1 MKESDRE
8 FEKLLKEAVCSYHKE
23 EMDALPSEEELQ
35 DIQLSDDFYRK
46 MDGLVKKQ
54 KRRWQYRFVRY
65 GAVAASLLLFTFG
78 TVGAAAYALMGAE
91 NFKAFFKKHAKE
103 YHVADNAVMDLEQL
117 TDMAVTT
124 AGTVYEDED
133 IRLDLKGLIKSGNRF
148 SMIVEG
154 TLKQQDQIVAAD
166 GPQEVHNYSFLNTDI
181 DTDQDLTASVSYY
194 YQEDDDSL
202 ASNQF
207 VYVANYSA
215 EVGFDSD
222 QYEFTFE
229 DFGYYPEEETDETGE
244 EESANDEASDFSS
257 SEDAGMLEEPVAT
270 CSGTWKFDVDMDQ
283 ARDISY
289 KQTCD
294 RMISDGNDTIKISR
308 MVLSPMGCSLY
319 MTLSEAQ
326 KDAGNYFDNVQIRLK
341 NGSLLSE
348 EYYEMSIADSEVYG
362 EDEKNA
368 DTEVSRE
375 FDFEFRVP
383 IDISQVKAIEIF
395 GESIEVEACK

>member
-1 MKESDRE
+1 MKESDRK

-65 GAVAASLLLFTFG
+65 GAVAASFLLFTFG

-103 YHVADNAVMDLEQL
+103 YHVADSAVMDLEQL

-124 AGTVYEDED
+124 AGTVYEDD
-133 IRLDLKGLIKSGNRF
+133 NIRLDLKGLIKSGNRF

-154 TLKQQDQIVAAD
+154 TLKQQD
-166 GPQEVHNYSFLNTDI
+166 LM
-181 DTDQDLTASVSYY
+181 ASGTYY
-194 YQEDDDSL
+194 YQEDDKSL

-207 VYVANYSA
+207 VYVTNYSA
-215 EVGFDSD
+215 EAGFDSD

-229 DFGYYPEEETDETGE
+229 DFGYYQEDGTE
-244 EESANDEASDFSS
+244 DEAESTDDEVSAYS
-257 SEDAGMLEEPVAT
+257 ALEDSGILENPVSI
-270 CSGTWKFDVDMDQ
+270 CSGTWKFTVDMDQ
-283 ARDISY
+283 AKDISY
-289 KQTCD
+289 KKVCDQTV
-294 RMISDGNDTIKISR
+294 SDGEDDVKINR
-308 MVLSPMGCSLY
+308 IVLSPMGCSIY
-319 MTLSEAQ
+319 MTLPQSQ
-326 KDAGNYFDNVQIRLK
+326 KDSGKYFDNVHIRLK

-348 EYYEMSIADSEVYG
+348 EYYEMGVADCELSG
-362 EDEKNA
+362 DDEAA
-368 DTEVSRE
+368 DAVKVSRE
-375 FDFEFRVP
+375 LDFDFRVP

>member
-1 MKESDRE
+1 MKESDRK

-65 GAVAASLLLFTFG
+65 GAVAASFLLFTFG

-103 YHVADNAVMDLEQL
+103 YHVADSAVMDLEQL

-124 AGTVYEDED
+124 AGTVYEDD
-133 IRLDLKGLIKSGNRF
+133 NIRLDLKGLIKSGNRF

-154 TLKQQDQIVAAD
+154 TLKQQDQM
-166 GPQEVHNYSFLNTDI
+166 
-181 DTDQDLTASVSYY
+181 ASGAYY
-194 YQEDDDSL
+194 YQEDDKSL

-207 VYVANYSA
+207 VYVTNYSA
-215 EVGFDSD
+215 EAGFDSD

-229 DFGYYPEEETDETGE
+229 DFGYYQEDGTE
-244 EESANDEASDFSS
+244 DEAESTDDEVSAYS
-257 SEDAGMLEEPVAT
+257 ALEDSGILENPVSI
-270 CSGTWKFDVDMDQ
+270 CSGTWKFTVDMDQ
-283 ARDISY
+283 AKDISY
-289 KQTCD
+289 KKVCDQTV
-294 RMISDGNDTIKISR
+294 SDGEDDVKINR
-308 MVLSPMGCSLY
+308 IVLSPMGCSIY
-319 MTLSEAQ
+319 MTLPQSQ
-326 KDAGNYFDNVQIRLK
+326 KDSGKYFDNVHIRLK

-348 EYYEMSIADSEVYG
+348 EYYEMGIADCELSG
-362 EDEKNA
+362 DDEAA
-368 DTEVSRE
+368 DAVKVSRE
-375 FDFEFRVP
+375 LDFDFRVP

-395 GESIEVEACK
+395 GESIEVVACK

>member
-1 MKESDRE
+1 MKESDRK

-65 GAVAASLLLFTFG
+65 GAVAASFLLFTFG

-103 YHVADNAVMDLEQL
+103 YHVADSAVMDLEQL

-124 AGTVYEDED
+124 AGTVYEDD
-133 IRLDLKGLIKSGNRF
+133 K
-148 SMIVEG
+148 
-154 TLKQQDQIVAAD
+154 
-166 GPQEVHNYSFLNTDI
+166 
-181 DTDQDLTASVSYY
+181 
-194 YQEDDDSL
+194 SL

-207 VYVANYSA
+207 VYVTNYSA
-215 EVGFDSD
+215 EAGFDSD

-229 DFGYYPEEETDETGE
+229 DFGYYQEDGTE
-244 EESANDEASDFSS
+244 DEAESTDDEVSAYS
-257 SEDAGMLEEPVAT
+257 ASEDSGILENPVSI
-270 CSGTWKFDVDMDQ
+270 CSGTWKFTVDMDQ
-283 ARDISY
+283 AKDISY
-289 KQTCD
+289 KKVCDQTV
-294 RMISDGNDTIKISR
+294 SDGEDDVKINR
-308 MVLSPMGCSLY
+308 IVLSPMGCSIY
-319 MTLSEAQ
+319 MTLPQSQ
-326 KDAGNYFDNVQIRLK
+326 KDSGKYFDNVHIRLK

-348 EYYEMSIADSEVYG
+348 EYYEMGIADCELSG
-362 EDEKNA
+362 DDEAA
-368 DTEVSRE
+368 DAVKVSRE
-375 FDFEFRVP
+375 LDFDFRVP
-383 IDISQVKAIEIF
+383 IDISQVKTIEIF

>member
-1 MKESDRE
+1 MKESDRK

-65 GAVAASLLLFTFG
+65 GAVAASFLLFTFG

-103 YHVADNAVMDLEQL
+103 YHVADSAVMDLEQL

-124 AGTVYEDED
+124 AGTVYEDD
-133 IRLDLKGLIKSGNRF
+133 NIRLDLKGLIKSGNRF

-154 TLKQQDQIVAAD
+154 TLKQQD
-166 GPQEVHNYSFLNTDI
+166 LM
-181 DTDQDLTASVSYY
+181 ASGAYY
-194 YQEDDDSL
+194 YQEDDKSL

-207 VYVANYSA
+207 VYVTNYSA
-215 EVGFDSD
+215 EAGFDSD

-229 DFGYYPEEETDETGE
+229 DFGYYQEDGTE
-244 EESANDEASDFSS
+244 DEAESTDDEVSAYS
-257 SEDAGMLEEPVAT
+257 ALEDSGILENPVSI
-270 CSGTWKFDVDMDQ
+270 CSGTWKFTVDMDQ
-283 ARDISY
+283 AKDISY
-289 KQTCD
+289 KKVCDQTV
-294 RMISDGNDTIKISR
+294 SDGEDDVKINR
-308 MVLSPMGCSLY
+308 IVLSPMGCSIY
-319 MTLSEAQ
+319 MTLPQSQ
-326 KDAGNYFDNVQIRLK
+326 KDSGKYFDNVHIRLK

-348 EYYEMSIADSEVYG
+348 EYYEMGVADCELSG
-362 EDEKNA
+362 DDEAA
-368 DTEVSRE
+368 DAVKVSRE
-375 FDFEFRVP
+375 LDFDFRVP

>member
-1 MKESDRE
+1 MKESDRK

-65 GAVAASLLLFTFG
+65 GAVAASFLLFTFG

-103 YHVADNAVMDLEQL
+103 YHVADSAVM
-117 TDMAVTT
+117 
-124 AGTVYEDED
+124 
-133 IRLDLKGLIKSGNRF
+133 DLKGLIKSGNRF

-154 TLKQQDQIVAAD
+154 TLKQQDQIVTAG
-166 GPQEVHNYSFLNTDI
+166 GPQEEHAYSFLNTDVNAE
-181 DTDQDLTASVSYY
+181 QDLMASGTYY
-194 YQEDDDSL
+194 YQEDDKSL

-207 VYVANYSA
+207 VYVTNYSA
-215 EVGFDSD
+215 EAGFDSD

-229 DFGYYPEEETDETGE
+229 DFGYYQEDGTE
-244 EESANDEASDFSS
+244 DEAESTDDEVSAYS
-257 SEDAGMLEEPVAT
+257 ALEDSGILENPISI
-270 CSGTWKFDVDMDQ
+270 CSGTWKFTVDMDQ
-283 ARDISY
+283 AKDISY
-289 KQTCD
+289 KKVCDQTV
-294 RMISDGNDTIKISR
+294 SDGEDDVKINR
-308 MVLSPMGCSLY
+308 IVLSPMGCSIY
-319 MTLSEAQ
+319 ITLPQSQ
-326 KDAGNYFDNVQIRLK
+326 KDSGKYFDNVHIRLK

-348 EYYEMSIADSEVYG
+348 EYYEMGIADCELSG
-362 EDEKNA
+362 DDEAA
-368 DTEVSRE
+368 DAVKVSRE
-375 FDFEFRVP
+375 LDFDFRVP

>member
-46 MDGLVKKQ
+46 MDSLVKKQ
-54 KRRWQYRFVRY
+54 KHRWRYRFVRY

-91 NFKAFFKKHAKE
+91 NFKAFFKRYAKE
-103 YHVADNAVMDLEQL
+103 YHVADSAVMDMDQL

-124 AGTVYEDED
+124 AGTVYEDEE

-154 TLKQQDQIVAAD
+154 TLKKQDQIVTAD
-166 GPQEVHNYSFLNTDI
+166 GPQEVHNYSFLTANI

-194 YQEDDDSL
+194 YQEDDKSL
-202 ASNQF
+202 AANQF

-215 EVGFDSD
+215 ETGFDSD

-229 DFGYYPEEETDETGE
+229 DFGYYQEDEAEDEAGEESTDE
-244 EESANDEASDFSS
+244 EASAFSAA
-257 SEDAGMLEEPVAT
+257 EDSGVLETPVAI
-270 CSGTWKFDVDMDQ
+270 CSGIWKFNVDMDQ

-289 KQTCD
+289 RQTCD
-294 RMISDGNDTIKISR
+294 RTISDGDDNIKISS

-319 MTLSEAQ
+319 MTLPKSQ
-326 KDAGNYFDNVQIRLK
+326 KDSGNYFDNVHIRLK

-348 EYYEMSIADSEVYG
+348 EYYEMSITDSEVYG

>member
-1 MKESDRE
+1 MKESDRK
-8 FEKLLKEAVCSYHKE
+8 FEKLLKETVCSYHKE

-65 GAVAASLLLFTFG
+65 GAVAASFLLFTFG

-103 YHVADNAVMDLEQL
+103 YHVADSAVMDLEQL

-124 AGTVYEDED
+124 AGTVYEDD
-133 IRLDLKGLIKSGNRF
+133 NIRLDLKGLIKSGNRF

-154 TLKQQDQIVAAD
+154 TLKQQD
-166 GPQEVHNYSFLNTDI
+166 LM
-181 DTDQDLTASVSYY
+181 ASGTYY
-194 YQEDDDSL
+194 YQEDDKSL

-207 VYVANYSA
+207 VYVTNYSA
-215 EVGFDSD
+215 EAGFDSD

-229 DFGYYPEEETDETGE
+229 DFGYYQEDGTE
-244 EESANDEASDFSS
+244 DEAESTDDEVSAYS
-257 SEDAGMLEEPVAT
+257 ASEDSGILENPISI
-270 CSGTWKFDVDMDQ
+270 CSGTWKFTVDMDQ
-283 ARDISY
+283 AKDISY
-289 KQTCD
+289 KKVCDQTV
-294 RMISDGNDTIKISR
+294 SDGEDDVKINR
-308 MVLSPMGCSLY
+308 IVLSPMGCSIY
-319 MTLSEAQ
+319 MTLPQSQ
-326 KDAGNYFDNVQIRLK
+326 KDSGKYFDNVHIRLK

-348 EYYEMSIADSEVYG
+348 EYYEMGIADCELSG
-362 EDEKNA
+362 DDEAA
-368 DTEVSRE
+368 DAVKVSRE
-375 FDFEFRVP
+375 LDFDFRVP

>member
-65 GAVAASLLLFTFG
+65 GAVAASFLLFTFG
-78 TVGAAAYALMGAE
+78 TVGAAAYALM
-91 NFKAFFKKHAKE
+91 
-103 YHVADNAVMDLEQL
+103 
-117 TDMAVTT
+117 AVTT
-124 AGTVYEDED
+124 AGTVYEDD
-133 IRLDLKGLIKSGNRF
+133 NIRLDLKGLIKSGNRF

-154 TLKQQDQIVAAD
+154 TLKQQDQIVTAG
-166 GPQEVHNYSFLNTDI
+166 GPQEEHAYSFLNTDVNAE
-181 DTDQDLTASVSYY
+181 QDLMASGTYY
-194 YQEDDDSL
+194 YQEDDKSL

-207 VYVANYSA
+207 VYVTNYSA
-215 EVGFDSD
+215 EAGFDSD

-229 DFGYYPEEETDETGE
+229 DFGYYQEDGTE
-244 EESANDEASDFSS
+244 DEAESTDDEVSAYS
-257 SEDAGMLEEPVAT
+257 ASEDSGILENPISI
-270 CSGTWKFDVDMDQ
+270 CSGTWKFTVDMDQ
-283 ARDISY
+283 AKDISY
-289 KQTCD
+289 KKVCDQTV
-294 RMISDGNDTIKISR
+294 SDGEDDVKINR
-308 MVLSPMGCSLY
+308 IVLSPMGCSIY
-319 MTLSEAQ
+319 MTLPQSQ
-326 KDAGNYFDNVQIRLK
+326 KDSGKYFDNVHIRLK

-348 EYYEMSIADSEVYG
+348 EYYEMGIADCELSG
-362 EDEKNA
+362 DDEAA
-368 DTEVSRE
+368 DAVKVSRE
-375 FDFEFRVP
+375 LDFDFRVP

>member
-1 MKESDRE
+1 MKESDRK

-65 GAVAASLLLFTFG
+65 GAVAASFLLFTFG

-103 YHVADNAVMDLEQL
+103 YHVADSAVMDLEQL

-124 AGTVYEDED
+124 AGTVYEDD
-133 IRLDLKGLIKSGNRF
+133 NIRLDLKGLIKSGNRF

-154 TLKQQDQIVAAD
+154 TLKQQDQIVTAG
-166 GPQEVHNYSFLNTDI
+166 GPQEEHAYGFLNTDVNAE
-181 DTDQDLTASVSYY
+181 QDLMASGAYY
-194 YQEDDDSL
+194 YQEDDKSL

-207 VYVANYSA
+207 VYVTNYSA
-215 EVGFDSD
+215 E
-222 QYEFTFE
+222 
-229 DFGYYPEEETDETGE
+229 
-244 EESANDEASDFSS
+244 DEAESTDDEVSAYS
-257 SEDAGMLEEPVAT
+257 ALEDSGILENPVSI
-270 CSGTWKFDVDMDQ
+270 CSGTWKFTVDMDQ
-283 ARDISY
+283 AKDISY
-289 KQTCD
+289 KKVCDQTV
-294 RMISDGNDTIKISR
+294 SDGEDDVKINR
-308 MVLSPMGCSLY
+308 IVLSPMGCSIY
-319 MTLSEAQ
+319 MTLPQSQ
-326 KDAGNYFDNVQIRLK
+326 KDSGKYFDNVHIRLK

-348 EYYEMSIADSEVYG
+348 EYYEMGIADCELSG
-362 EDEKNA
+362 DDEAA
-368 DTEVSRE
+368 DAVKVSRE
-375 FDFEFRVP
+375 LDFDFRVP

>member
-1 MKESDRE
+1 MKESDRK

-65 GAVAASLLLFTFG
+65 GAVAASFLLFTFG

-103 YHVADNAVMDLEQL
+103 YHVADSAVMDLEQL

-124 AGTVYEDED
+124 AGTVYEDD
-133 IRLDLKGLIKSGNRF
+133 NIRLDLKGLIKSGNRF

-154 TLKQQDQIVAAD
+154 TLKQQD
-166 GPQEVHNYSFLNTDI
+166 LM
-181 DTDQDLTASVSYY
+181 ASGTYY
-194 YQEDDDSL
+194 YQEDDKSL

-207 VYVANYSA
+207 VYVTNYSA
-215 EVGFDSD
+215 EAGFDSD

-229 DFGYYPEEETDETGE
+229 DFGYYQEDGTE
-244 EESANDEASDFSS
+244 DEAESTDDEVSAYS
-257 SEDAGMLEEPVAT
+257 ASEDSGILENPVSI
-270 CSGTWKFDVDMDQ
+270 CSGTWKFTVDMDQ
-283 ARDISY
+283 AKDISY
-289 KQTCD
+289 KKVCDQTV
-294 RMISDGNDTIKISR
+294 SDGEDDVKINR
-308 MVLSPMGCSLY
+308 IVLSPMGCSIY
-319 MTLSEAQ
+319 MTLPQSQ
-326 KDAGNYFDNVQIRLK
+326 KDSGKYFDNVHIRLK

-348 EYYEMSIADSEVYG
+348 EYYEMGIADCELSG
-362 EDEKNA
+362 DDEAA
-368 DTEVSRE
+368 DAVKVSRE
-375 FDFEFRVP
+375 LNFDFRVP

>member
-1 MKESDRE
+1 MKESDRK

-65 GAVAASLLLFTFG
+65 GAVAASFLLFTFG

-103 YHVADNAVMDLEQL
+103 YHVADSAVMDLEQL

-124 AGTVYEDED
+124 AGTVYEDD
-133 IRLDLKGLIKSGNRF
+133 NIRLDLKGLIKSGNRF

-154 TLKQQDQIVAAD
+154 TLKQQD
-166 GPQEVHNYSFLNTDI
+166 LM
-181 DTDQDLTASVSYY
+181 ASGAYY
-194 YQEDDDSL
+194 YQEDDKSL

-207 VYVANYSA
+207 VYVTNYSA
-215 EVGFDSD
+215 EAGFDSD

-229 DFGYYPEEETDETGE
+229 DFGYYQEDGTE
-244 EESANDEASDFSS
+244 DEAESTDDEVSAYS
-257 SEDAGMLEEPVAT
+257 ALEDSGILENPVSI
-270 CSGTWKFDVDMDQ
+270 CSGTWKFTVDMDQ
-283 ARDISY
+283 AKDISY
-289 KQTCD
+289 KKVCDQTV
-294 RMISDGNDTIKISR
+294 SDGEDDVKINR
-308 MVLSPMGCSLY
+308 IVLSPMGCSIY
-319 MTLSEAQ
+319 MTLPQSQ
-326 KDAGNYFDNVQIRLK
+326 KDSGKYFDNVHIRLK

-348 EYYEMSIADSEVYG
+348 EYYEMGIADCELSG
-362 EDEKNA
+362 DDEAA
-368 DTEVSRE
+368 DAVKVSRE
-375 FDFEFRVP
+375 LDFDFRVP

>member
-1 MKESDRE
+1 MKESDRK

-65 GAVAASLLLFTFG
+65 GAVAASFLLFTFG

-103 YHVADNAVMDLEQL
+103 YHVADSAVMDLEQL

-124 AGTVYEDED
+124 AGTVYEDD
-133 IRLDLKGLIKSGNRF
+133 NIRLDLKGLIKSGNRF

-154 TLKQQDQIVAAD
+154 TLKQQDQM
-166 GPQEVHNYSFLNTDI
+166 
-181 DTDQDLTASVSYY
+181 ASGTYY
-194 YQEDDDSL
+194 YQEDDKSL

-207 VYVANYSA
+207 VYVTNYSA
-215 EVGFDSD
+215 EAGFDSD

-229 DFGYYPEEETDETGE
+229 DFGYYQEDGTE
-244 EESANDEASDFSS
+244 DEAESTDDEVSAYS
-257 SEDAGMLEEPVAT
+257 ASEDSGILENPVSI
-270 CSGTWKFDVDMDQ
+270 CSGTWKFTVDMDQ
-283 ARDISY
+283 AKDISY
-289 KQTCD
+289 KKVCDQTV
-294 RMISDGNDTIKISR
+294 SDGEDDVKINR
-308 MVLSPMGCSLY
+308 IVLSPMGCSIY
-319 MTLSEAQ
+319 MTLPQSQ
-326 KDAGNYFDNVQIRLK
+326 KDSGKYFDNVHIRLK

-348 EYYEMSIADSEVYG
+348 EYYEMGIADCELSG
-362 EDEKNA
+362 DDEAA
-368 DTEVSRE
+368 DAVKVSRE
-375 FDFEFRVP
+375 LNFDFRVP

>member
-1 MKESDRE
+1 MKESDRK

-65 GAVAASLLLFTFG
+65 GAVAASFLLFTFG

-103 YHVADNAVMDLEQL
+103 YHVADSAVMDLEQL

-124 AGTVYEDED
+124 AGTVYEDD
-133 IRLDLKGLIKSGNRF
+133 NIRLDLKGLIKSGNRF

-154 TLKQQDQIVAAD
+154 TLKQQD
-166 GPQEVHNYSFLNTDI
+166 LM
-181 DTDQDLTASVSYY
+181 ASGAYY
-194 YQEDDDSL
+194 YQEDDKSL

-207 VYVANYSA
+207 VYVTNYSA
-215 EVGFDSD
+215 EAGFDSD

-229 DFGYYPEEETDETGE
+229 DFGYYQEDGTE
-244 EESANDEASDFSS
+244 DEAESTDDEVSAYS
-257 SEDAGMLEEPVAT
+257 ASEDSGILENPVSI
-270 CSGTWKFDVDMDQ
+270 CSGTWKFTVDMDQ
-283 ARDISY
+283 AKDISY
-289 KQTCD
+289 KKVCDQTV
-294 RMISDGNDTIKISR
+294 SDGEDDVKINR
-308 MVLSPMGCSLY
+308 IVLSPMGCSIY
-319 MTLSEAQ
+319 MTLPQSQ
-326 KDAGNYFDNVQIRLK
+326 KDSGKYFDNVHIRLK

-348 EYYEMSIADSEVYG
+348 EYYEMGIADCELSG
-362 EDEKNA
+362 DDEAA
-368 DTEVSRE
+368 DAVKVSRE
-375 FDFEFRVP
+375 LDFDFRVP
-383 IDISQVKAIEIF
+383 IDISQVKTIEIF

>member
-1 MKESDRE
+1 MKESDRK

-65 GAVAASLLLFTFG
+65 GAVAASFLLFTFG

-103 YHVADNAVMDLEQL
+103 YHVADSAVMDLEQL

-124 AGTVYEDED
+124 AGTVYEDD
-133 IRLDLKGLIKSGNRF
+133 NIRLDLKGLIKSGNRF

-154 TLKQQDQIVAAD
+154 TLKQQDQIVTAG
-166 GPQEVHNYSFLNTDI
+166 GPQEEHAYSFLNTDVNAE
-181 DTDQDLTASVSYY
+181 QDLMASGTYY
-194 YQEDDDSL
+194 YQEDDKSL

-207 VYVANYSA
+207 VYVTNYSA
-215 EVGFDSD
+215 EAGFDSD

-229 DFGYYPEEETDETGE
+229 DFGYYQEDGTE
-244 EESANDEASDFSS
+244 DEAESTDDEVSAYS
-257 SEDAGMLEEPVAT
+257 ASED
-270 CSGTWKFDVDMDQ
+270 SGK
-283 ARDISY
+283 
-289 KQTCD
+289 
-294 RMISDGNDTIKISR
+294 
-308 MVLSPMGCSLY
+308 
-319 MTLSEAQ
+319 
-326 KDAGNYFDNVQIRLK
+326 YFDNVHIRLK

-348 EYYEMSIADSEVYG
+348 EYYEMGIADCELSG
-362 EDEKNA
+362 DDEAA
-368 DTEVSRE
+368 DAVKVSRE
-375 FDFEFRVP
+375 LNFDFRVP

>member
-1 MKESDRE
+1 MKESDRK

-65 GAVAASLLLFTFG
+65 GAVAASFLLFTFG

-103 YHVADNAVMDLEQL
+103 YHVADSAVMDLEQL

-124 AGTVYEDED
+124 AGTVYEDD
-133 IRLDLKGLIKSGNRF
+133 NIRLDLKGLIKSGNRF

-154 TLKQQDQIVAAD
+154 TLKQQDQIVTAG
-166 GPQEVHNYSFLNTDI
+166 GPQEEHAYSFLNTDVNAE
-181 DTDQDLTASVSYY
+181 QDLMASGTYY
-194 YQEDDDSL
+194 YQEDDKSL

-207 VYVANYSA
+207 VYVTNYSA
-215 EVGFDSD
+215 EGTDDEVSAYSALEDS
-222 QYEFTFE
+222 
-229 DFGYYPEEETDETGE
+229 GI
-244 EESANDEASDFSS
+244 
-257 SEDAGMLEEPVAT
+257 LENPISI
-270 CSGTWKFDVDMDQ
+270 CSGTWKFTVDMDQ
-283 ARDISY
+283 AKDISY
-289 KQTCD
+289 KKVCDQTV
-294 RMISDGNDTIKISR
+294 SDGEDDVKINR
-308 MVLSPMGCSLY
+308 IVLSPMGCSIY
-319 MTLSEAQ
+319 ITLPQSQ
-326 KDAGNYFDNVQIRLK
+326 KDSGKYFDNVHIRLK

-348 EYYEMSIADSEVYG
+348 EYYEMGIADCELSG
-362 EDEKNA
+362 DDEAA
-368 DTEVSRE
+368 DAVKVSRE
-375 FDFEFRVP
+375 LDFDFRVP